1 MIGPLLL
8 AFLACMTIASLG
20 LFALIRTGVIDQH
33 MSLILFVAAV
43 PLAAWIALGVDA
55 ADPGVPAP
63 PQPSQEAPPP
73 AARVDISRLW
83 LLDFDERAL
92 PPRRRL
98 RPPAEQDSPA
108 EPPERSVR

>member
-55 ADPGVPAP
+55 ADPGMSPP
-63 PQPSQEAPPP
+63 PQPSQDAPPP
-73 AARVDISRLW
+73 VARVDISRLW
-83 LLDFDERAL
+83 LPDFDERQ

-98 RPPAEQDSPA
+98 RPPAEHDSPV